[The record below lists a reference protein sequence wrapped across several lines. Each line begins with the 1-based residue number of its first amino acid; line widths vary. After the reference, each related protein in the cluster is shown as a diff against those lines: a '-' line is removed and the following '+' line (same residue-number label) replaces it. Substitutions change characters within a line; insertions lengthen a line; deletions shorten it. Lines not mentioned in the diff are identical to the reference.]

1 MSYINETEFPSD
13 TDQKIMNYYYDCP
26 YFKLMHIEI
35 SSLCNLKCSHCQRNL
50 ADYPSKNANIES
62 SLFKKIIDEVVEK
75 IELLQL
81 QGLGEPTIHPKLP
94 ELIYYARGS
103 KKFNTITMT
112 SNLLF
117 RNYNEYDIYFENG
130 LDSLTIS
137 LDSIDETNINLIRQG
152 SELNKLLNNIVN
164 FNKKYLNRLTVQT
177 TLNNI
182 NMVEVDKIARLMIE
196 TGIKKWILVAES
208 YDKSKKENRI
218 EFEKYSSSSL
228 TIKQI
233 KDIGNYVRGK
243 YAHDLIID
251 TAPYFYEHPMSRVRC
266 LMPWEWIH
274 INSKGS
280 IIPCCRYFD
289 DQYVNFGNV
298 KDHNLNEIWQS
309 AQMQLFRNS
318 MYDIQPVICQNCD
331 GY

>member
-1 MSYINETEFPSD
+1 MSYIKETEFTSD
-13 TDQKIMNYYYDCP
+13 ADQKIMDYYDDCP
-26 YFKLMHIEI
+26 YFKLMHIEV
-35 SSLCNLKCSHCQRNL
+35 SSLCNLQCSHCQRNL
-50 ADYPSKNANIES
+50 ADYPSKNVNMES
-62 SLFKKIIDEVVEK
+62 SLFEKIIDEVQGK

-81 QGLGEPTIHPKLP
+81 QGLGEPTIHPTLP

-103 KKFNTITMT
+103 KKFNVITMT

-117 RNYNEYDIYFENG
+117 RNYDEYDVYFENG
-130 LDSLTIS
+130 LDSLTLS

-152 SELNKLLNNIVN
+152 SELKKLLNNIVN
-164 FNKKYLNRLTVQT
+164 FNKKYLDRLTVQT

-182 NMVEVDKIARLMIE
+182 NITEVDTIARLMIE
-196 TGIKKWILVAES
+196 TDIKKWILVAES
-208 YDKSKKENRI
+208 YDKSKKESRI

-233 KDIGNYVRGK
+233 KGIENYVRGK
-243 YAHDLIID
+243 YSHNLIID
-251 TAPYFYEHPMSRVRC
+251 TVPHLYQHPMSRVRC
-266 LMPWEWIH
+266 LMPWEWVH
-274 INSKGS
+274 INSNGS
-280 IIPCCRYFD
+280 IVPCCRYFD

-309 AQMQLFRNS
+309 AQMQLFRNR